1 MINRLNQTLTLQDGR
16 SLGYA
21 EYGDPD
27 GKPVFYFHGHPS
39 SRLDW
44 PLFDPNEAA
53 YQLGAHLIAPDR
65 PGHGLSDYQRGR
77 SMLDWPADV
86 IELANALQID
96 RFAVLGVSGG
106 GPYAAAC
113 AFKTAHR
120 LTKTAIVCGM
130 GPAEAPGATDG
141 ISWIYA
147 GKAAIARN
155 VMLKMMAIGL
165 QRDPDK
171 FQRRFLS
178 QASATLPAPDVELLE
193 NSEFANSFLKLT
205 FGEALRP
212 GITGASHDAKV
223 YSQPWGFHLED
234 ITCEV
239 CLWHGELDRQVLPSV
254 GHYVADAIPNCH
266 AIFAR
271 DEGHLSLP
279 RNCVRDILSV
289 LVSG

>member
-1 MINRLNQTLTLQDGR
+1 MTDRLNQTVALQDGR
-16 SLGYA
+16 SLGFA

-44 PLFDPNEAA
+44 PLFDPDEATS
-53 YQLGAHLIAPDR
+53 QLGARLIAPDR

-77 SMLDWPADV
+77 TMLDWPDDV
-86 IELANALQID
+86 IELADALQID

-113 AFKTAHR
+113 AFKIPLR
-120 LTKTAIVCGM
+120 LTKTAIVCRM

-147 GKAAIARN
+147 GKSAIARN
-155 VMLKMMAIGL
+155 LMLKMMAIGL

-212 GITGASHDAKV
+212 GIAGASHDARL
-223 YSQPWGFHLED
+223 YSQPWGFRLED
-234 ITCEV
+234 IACEV
-239 CLWHGELDRQVLPSV
+239 HLRHGELDRQVLPSV

-266 AIFAR
+266 ATFAHN
-271 DEGHLSLP
+271 EGHLSLP
-279 RNCVRDILSV
+279 RNCVRAILSV
-289 LVSG
+289 LASG